1 MPIRIAKRSLTIFLA
16 ADYLLV
22 LLFGMAFHNHPFGEQ
37 RTCGAHA
44 DRCCQAPSDCPDK
57 DGQSPG
63 KGNRHC
69 PTHEPCCP
77 ACRVL
82 AANPLPACV
91 VQASP
96 SSPVD
101 SDVQEASAECPTFFV
116 AHAWQSRAPPAV
128 A

>member
-1 MPIRIAKRSLTIFLA
+1 MRIAKRSLTVFLA

-22 LLFGMAFHNHPFGEQ
+22 LLLGMAFHNHPFGEPG
-37 RTCGAHA
+37 TCGDHEDHSCLAQSH
-44 DRCCQAPSDCPDK
+44 SPDE
-57 DGQSPG
+57 DSQSPG

-69 PTHEPCCP
+69 PSDDPCCP

-101 SDVQEASAECPTFFV
+101 SDVPEASAGSPTFFV